1 MNKFYSIL
9 IILLLTVFLIFNS
22 TILLAQDDQEEDTV
36 YINADHL
43 KYEDEKTILTGN
55 ITIRKQNTTINAQKG
70 ELFREENR
78 LLLEEQINVD
88 YDDGKVNSDKLTALL
103 KADEYIFENQVR
115 LDYIMNNEE
124 NMTLNS
130 EYLKIFGDNN
140 SFTAKNNVFIIY
152 EGKNFKGDNAEYNGE
167 EEILYLTGNVLIE
180 EGEDWVKSNEAR
192 FFLGEDEEGY
202 TADGNVEIKITLD

>member
-1 MNKFYSIL
+1 MKKSYFIL

-55 ITIRKQNTTINAQKG
+55 ITIRKQNTIINAQKG

-88 YDDGKVNSDKLTALL
+88 YDDGKVNSNKLTALL
-103 KADEYIFENQVR
+103 KADEYIFENQVS
-115 LDYIMNNEE
+115 LDYIMDNEE

-192 FFLGEDEEGY
+192 FFLGEGEEGY
-202 TADGNVEIKITLD
+202 TADGDVEIKITLD